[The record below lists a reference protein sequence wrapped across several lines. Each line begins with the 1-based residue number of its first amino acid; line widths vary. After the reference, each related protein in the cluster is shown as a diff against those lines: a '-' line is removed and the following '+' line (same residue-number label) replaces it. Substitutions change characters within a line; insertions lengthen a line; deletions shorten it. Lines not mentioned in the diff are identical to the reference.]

1 MAESS
6 QDTAQPKHSSK
17 ARRRASARSNQSPI
31 YTVLGVGYV
40 ILLFLIWLTGTIAV
54 DAIND
59 ISIQAGERA
68 NDYNRRLTLALNI
81 RYAAANAI
89 VEARLLRGCDT
100 RVPVPPFR
108 RKLGEAKDILE
119 KNIEAGRDL
128 WGRSDSPLI
137 LSPGEVAAWKR
148 VEAAAVSFGGILAS
162 VEKKSGADAAPP
174 EAGIAQIAADVAAA
188 AAPTVSPIPQ
198 ESQPMPVS
206 PESDAFFG
214 ARSQLEEAAD
224 NLAKAVINVRDDL
237 LSNFTAQQM
246 DAANSVSWKQWTALF
261 LGVGIAAI
269 TFTLV
274 QRQLREVRRASQEE
288 QDAKDFA
295 RSVYDSQLS
304 YIIVVGRQGELLSVN
319 EAFLSS
325 LGLQENALV
334 LQDYHAAFSHMP
346 DLAAFVGK
354 TLKSSDEMTVYRER
368 IEVRAWD
375 ERSPVPAQTEPRVF
389 DVSLYPLLLGGRPRG
404 RVIVLVDVTTVEKQR
419 EELRKSRTLSTLGQ
433 VTAQVAHELYN
444 PIGAV
449 KLNIELLEMQL
460 GGNDDVKHTLARL
473 KRGAEHLSTIAQDL
487 RYLTKP
493 RDPERKPTDLNK
505 LLDEVVELVSDRLE
519 RTRIRVIRAYSR
531 DLPEGEYDSQQLRKV
546 FLNLLINAVEASPQ
560 NGEVELRTEMITNG
574 RSASIAGINR
584 SRGVLSISVIDH
596 GVGMSPETKRRLFEA
611 FYTTKRNGTGLGMM
625 ITQEII
631 KMHGG
636 KIDVD
641 SEEGRGTTIKVY
653 LPV

>member
-6 QDTAQPKHSSK
+6 RNTSQARRSNK
-17 ARRRASARSNQSPI
+17 ARRAASARSNQNPI
-31 YTVLGVGYV
+31 YTVLVVGYV
-40 ILLFLIWLTGTIAV
+40 ILLFLIWLTGTIGV
-54 DAIND
+54 RTISD
-59 ISIQAGERA
+59 ISIQAGEQS

-108 RKLGEAKDILE
+108 RKLSEARNILQ
-119 KNIEAGRDL
+119 KRIDDGRDL
-128 WGRSDSPLI
+128 WGKTDSQSTI
-137 LSPGEVAAWKR
+137 SPDEIAAWKR
-148 VEAAAVSFGGILAS
+148 VEVAVENFWGALAS
-162 VEKKSGADAAPP
+162 VDKKP
-174 EAGIAQIAADVAAA
+174 ETETAKALITADVAPL
-188 AAPTVSPIPQ
+188 AAPTIPPVPP
-198 ESQPMPVS
+198 ESQPVPVS
-206 PESDAFFG
+206 PESDAFLG

-224 NLAKAVINVRDDL
+224 NLAKAVISVRDNL
-237 LSNFTAQQM
+237 LNRYTVQQM
-246 DAANSVSWKQWTALF
+246 DASNSVSWTQWIALS
-261 LGVGIAAI
+261 LGLGIAAV
-269 TFTLV
+269 TFWLV
-274 QRQLREVRRASQEE
+274 QRQIREIRRATTEE

-295 RSVYDSQLS
+295 RSVFDSQLN

-319 EAFLSS
+319 QAFMNS
-325 LGLQENALV
+325 LGMQSSALV

-346 DLAAFVGK
+346 DIAAFVGK
-354 TLKSSDEMTVYRER
+354 TLKSPDEMMVHRER
-368 IEVRAWD
+368 IEVKGRE
-375 ERSPVPAQTEPRVF
+375 ERSAGPSQNELRVF

-404 RVIVLVDVTTVEKQR
+404 RVIVLVDVTTAEKQR

-519 RTRIRVIRAYSR
+519 RTRIRVIRNYSR
-531 DLPEGEYDSQQLRKV
+531 ELLEGEYDSQQLRKV

-560 NGEVELRTEMITNG
+560 SGEVELRTSLIANG
-574 RSASIAGINR
+574 RSISTAGLNR

-631 KMHGG
+631 KKHGG
-636 KIDVD
+636 KIEVD
-641 SEEGRGTTIKVY
+641 SEEGRGTTVNVY